1 MMAFPDFN
9 LEPLSVL
16 EVALLIS
23 TALYVA
29 GVLWFRC
36 GVRKATASSVHHP
49 GAGQSLP
56 FISIVIA
63 ARNEEQTI
71 ASCLE
76 QLTSQTYPSQSY
88 EIIVVDD
95 GSEDATA
102 SLVTAFERRDDGN
115 GTSVRLLRTE
125 GSAHS
130 GSKKAALGL
139 GVESARGE
147 IIATTDADCHVTET
161 WLRDMAD
168 CYTPEVG
175 MVIGFSQIQSPGQ
188 ITGLLQGWEGVD
200 FHCLMLGAL
209 GSVRQGRP
217 MAASGQNLSFR
228 RQAFVEVG
236 GYSTIRHRVSGDDV
250 LLLQLIRRTGRWTVA
265 FATAKGS
272 FAVHPPAPGL
282 SALLSKRTRWASNAP
297 YQLRM
302 DPFFFI
308 YLCATF
314 AMSLLL
320 LAASLLAIADELSAL
335 WPLACWTAK
344 LLSEASLMRAG
355 TSLLGRRD
363 LWRYFPLWTFTQPLY
378 LVVVGVL
385 GSLGRFSWKG
395 QRYWWGRQLLTK
407 SLF

>member
-1 MMAFPDFN
+1 MPFPDLNWELFG
-9 LEPLSVL
+9 VL
-16 EVALLIS
+16 EVALLLS
-23 TALYVA
+23 TALYVG
-29 GVLWFRC
+29 GVTWFRR
-36 GVRKATASSVHHP
+36 GVRKASVSSPHHP
-49 GAGQSLP
+49 GDGQSLP

-63 ARNEEQTI
+63 ARNEEPTI
-71 ASCLE
+71 TSCLE
-76 QLTSQTYPSQSY
+76 QLTRQTYPSQSY

-102 SLVTAFERRDDGN
+102 SLVTACERRSHKEHGA
-115 GTSVRLLRTE
+115 SVKLLKTE

-139 GVESARGE
+139 GIESARGE
-147 IIATTDADCHVTET
+147 IIATTDADCHVSET
-161 WLRDMAD
+161 WLRDVAD

-175 MVIGFSQIQSPGQ
+175 MVVGFSQIQPPGQ
-188 ITGLLQGWEGVD
+188 LKGLLQGWEGVD

-209 GSVRQGRP
+209 GSVRMGRP

-228 RQAFVEVG
+228 RQAFIEVG

-250 LLLQLIRRTGRWTVA
+250 LLLQLIRRTGRWNIA

-272 FAVHPPAPGL
+272 FVVHPPAPGI

-320 LAASLLAIADELSAL
+320 MATSLLAIAGLMYPL
-335 WPLACWTAK
+335 WPFACWTAK
-344 LLSEASLMRAG
+344 LLSEASLVRAG
-355 TSLLGRRD
+355 TSLFGRRD
-363 LWRYFPLWTFTQPLY
+363 LWRYFPLWTLTQPIY
-378 LVVVGVL
+378 LLVVGVL
-385 GSLGRFSWKG
+385 GSVGRFSWKG
-395 QRYWWGRQLLTK
+395 QQYWWGRQLFAK
-407 SLF
+407 SH